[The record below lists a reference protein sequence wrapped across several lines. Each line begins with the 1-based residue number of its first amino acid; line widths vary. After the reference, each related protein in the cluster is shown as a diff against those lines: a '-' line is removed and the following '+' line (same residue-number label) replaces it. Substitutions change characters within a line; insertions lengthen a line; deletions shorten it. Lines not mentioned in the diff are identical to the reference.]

1 VYRDVASLTIG
12 RYSSATIEQLK
23 TMIGADRAPL
33 TVPLT
38 EPLQIAGQSAAL
50 HGEGMYPVLSAISR
64 RRKLKMIVDHCRPQ
78 DAILE
83 VGAGSGW
90 LAARLRERGYQVTT
104 LDLIAP
110 ADVVGDVRQWRQLG
124 LPAGAFDAIVALELI
139 EHTDCLEALQC
150 LCKPGGLIMLSSPHP
165 RWDWVMKVLEGL
177 RLTQRRTSPHDHLI
191 DFKTIKMLH
200 IHYRRPGLIH
210 QVAIF
215 VNRPRA

>member
-1 VYRDVASLTIG
+1 
-12 RYSSATIEQLK
+12 
-23 TMIGADRAPL
+23 
-33 TVPLT
+33 
-38 EPLQIAGQSAAL
+38 
-50 HGEGMYPVLSAISR
+50 MYPVLSEISR
-64 RRKLKMIVDHCRPQ
+64 RRKLKLIVDHCRPQ

-104 LDLIAP
+104 LDLVAP
-110 ADVVGDVRQWRQLG
+110 ADVVGDVCRWQQLG
-124 LPAGAFDAIVALELI
+124 LPAAAFDAIVALELI
-139 EHTDCLEALQC
+139 EHTDCLEALKC

-177 RLTQRRTSPHDHLI
+177 RLTQRRTSPHDHLT
-191 DFKTIKMLH
+191 DFRTIKLPH

-215 VNRPRA
+215 VNRPLA